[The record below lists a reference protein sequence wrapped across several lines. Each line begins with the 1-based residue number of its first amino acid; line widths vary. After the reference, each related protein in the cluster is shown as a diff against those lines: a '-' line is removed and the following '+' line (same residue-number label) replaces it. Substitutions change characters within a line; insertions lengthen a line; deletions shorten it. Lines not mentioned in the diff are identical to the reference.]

1 VITLDELRAGYPPQL
16 HDRTSFLLRE
26 YLQYRMLQLIYRTEQ
41 SRQLVFLGGTCLRL
55 LHGNQRFSEDL
66 DFDNL
71 GLDKDQF
78 RALADRVGKDL
89 EREGYTVD
97 MQVRSKTAFRCKVR
111 FPGLLFQHGLS
122 GHAEQ
127 SVLIQFDTEPQN
139 FDYTPELRRLDKFDV
154 SFSLPCCS
162 PPLLLA
168 QKCSAILGRPRN
180 KGRDFFDVVFLLGR
194 NVEPDMGY
202 AAKRIGA
209 KTKVE
214 LAEKLLAHCA
224 KLDMKQQAEDVRPF
238 LFDAALAERVVHF
251 PQILGQHWLQR

>member
-1 VITLDELRAGYPPQL
+1 MITLDEIRAGYPPQL

-71 GLDKDQF
+71 GLDQEQF
-78 RALADRVGKDL
+78 KQLAELVGDGL

-97 MQVRSKTAFRCKVR
+97 VQVRSKTAFRCKVR
-111 FPGLLFQHGLS
+111 FPGLLFQQGLS

-127 SVLIQFDTEPQN
+127 SVLIQFDTEPQH
-139 FDYTPELRRLDKFDV
+139 YAYAPELRRLDKFDV

-162 PPLLLA
+162 PSLLLA
-168 QKCSAILGRPRN
+168 QKCHAILGRPRN
-180 KGRDFFDVVFLLGR
+180 KGRDFFDAVFLLGR
-194 NVEPDMGY
+194 NVEPDQGY
-202 AAKRIGA
+202 MKERIGSGSREA
-209 KTKVE
+209 
-214 LAEKLLAHCA
+214 LAEKLIAHCA
-224 KLDMKQQAEDVRPF
+224 TLDMKQQAEDVRPF
-238 LFDAALAERVVHF
+238 LFDAALAERITHF
-251 PQILGQHWLQR
+251 TEIIRQHWLTR

>member
-1 VITLDELRAGYPPQL
+1 MITLDDIRAGYPPAL

-41 SRQLVFLGGTCLRL
+41 AGKLVFLGGTCLRL

-71 GLDKDQF
+71 GLDEGQF
-78 RALADRVGKDL
+78 KRLAELVGEGL

-97 MQVRSKTAFRCKVR
+97 VQVRSRTAFRCKVR

-127 SVLIQFDTEPQN
+127 SVLIQFDTEPQHYA
-139 FDYTPELRRLDKFDV
+139 YTPELRRLDKFDV

-162 PPLLLA
+162 PALLLA
-168 QKCSAILGRPRN
+168 QKCHAILGRPRN

-194 NVEPDMGY
+194 SVEPDPGY
-202 AAKRIGA
+202 MQERIGA
-209 KTKVE
+209 TSRE
-214 LAEKLLAHCA
+214 ALAERLLAHCA
-224 KLDMKQQAEDVRPF
+224 TLNMDQQADDVRPF
-238 LFDAALAERVVHF
+238 LFDAHLADRVTHF
-251 PQILGQHWLQR
+251 PEIIRQHWLAR

>member
-1 VITLDELRAGYPPQL
+1 MITLDEIRAGYPPQL

-26 YLQYRMLQLIYRTEQ
+26 YLQYRMLQLIHRTEQ
-41 SRQLVFLGGTCLRL
+41 SRRLVFLGGTCLRL
-55 LHGNQRFSEDL
+55 VHGNLRFSEAI

-71 GLDKDQF
+71 GLDKDAF
-78 RALADRVGKDL
+78 KRLAEQVGQGL

-97 MQVRSKTAFRCKVR
+97 VQVRSKTAFRCKVR

-127 SVLIQFDTEPQN
+127 SVLIQFDTEPLHHQYRP
-139 FDYTPELRRLDKFDV
+139 DLRRLDKFDV

-194 NVEPDMGY
+194 NVEPDLGY
-202 AAKRIGA
+202 VRERIGA
-209 KTKVE
+209 RTVAE
-214 LAEKLLAHCA
+214 LAERLLAHCA
-224 KLDMKQQAEDVRPF
+224 KLDMDQQAEDVRPF
-238 LFDAALAERVVHF
+238 LFDAALAERVAHF
-251 PQILGQHWLQR
+251 PEIIRQHWLQR